1 MLLFYRFKDGLSY
14 QSKTLRS
21 KVTPIWKTTVSTQNK
36 KYLMEENEK
45 TDEEKMDENHC
56 PHLSPL
62 HMTVSQVES
71 FADTTLTQIA
81 LSNTPQTHAVA
92 TPSVT
97 MPTNQRPVCQQA
109 GTIVSSREGMEVGR
123 IPLIKLAGGR
133 EKLMRYSEE
142 EVLI

>member
-1 MLLFYRFKDGLSY
+1 MLLFCRFKDGLSY
-14 QSKTLRS
+14 QSKNPRS
-21 KVTPIWKTTVSTQNK
+21 KVTPIWKTTVSTPNM
-36 KYLMEENEK
+36 YLMEENEK
-45 TDEEKMDENHC
+45 REEKMDENYC
-56 PHLSPL
+56 RRLSPL

-81 LSNTPQTHAVA
+81 LSNTPQTHAVT
-92 TPSVT
+92 TPTVT

-109 GTIVSSREGMEVGR
+109 GTIVSSREGMKVVR

-133 EKLMRYSEE
+133 EKLIRHTEE

>member
-14 QSKTLRS
+14 QSKRS
-21 KVTPIWKTTVSTQNK
+21 KVTPIWKTTVSTPN

-45 TDEEKMDENHC
+45 TDEEKMDENYC

-92 TPSVT
+92 TPTVT

-109 GTIVSSREGMEVGR
+109 GTIVSSREGMKVVR
-123 IPLIKLAGGR
+123 IPLIKLAEGR
-133 EKLMRYSEE
+133 EKLIRHSEE
-142 EVLI
+142 KVLI